1 MSLYASIN
9 VSTAQQEEKVPV
21 QRQPPPLPGKAAKSA
36 SLYATVLARPPS
48 SQQQQIVEPPPP
60 PQAAPNPDPEPENPA
75 SGTLLPVHT
84 YLTTA
89 LQFKPTIRKI
99 QKPVKPKSSLAAATV
114 TIAPT
119 THKSFL
125 QDVSRL
131 QEDIAND
138 DVNGFYRTAEGAKLA
153 RKAARKNKK
162 RKNDRGYTWTWDDD
176 YDPLHPND
184 YDTYVDSDEQL
195 REQIEWKRKR
205 SGKPETED
213 EEGEGN
219 DGTFR
224 GFAPPKEYG
233 EGFGDD
239 GGEEWKEEEPVE
251 DEGEYVP
258 EPVAELDVDESGE
271 DVYARRLRMA
281 REAGMNVRTP
291 TPSPPPA
298 AAEENYDGEEVVEE
312 PPVQETV
319 RMYRPNDV
327 PTSLQ
332 PQPSHPA
339 YTSTYYQPPSYYNEA
354 PGRQPLPPPPQP
366 PATAT
371 ISSEP
376 VHYTAAI
383 TTSSEPVHYT
393 TSSDPVQYASATA
406 SSEPDSSEPRGS
418 HPGQRDFATRLMSKY
433 GWQKGQGLG
442 ADSTGLVTPLIAKA
456 SKEKKGSGQI
466 INRNKRHED
475 YGEQGKMSR
484 CVVLAN
490 VVAAGEADEELVE
503 EIGGECREKYGEV
516 ERVRVHG
523 SDGGEVR
530 VFVLF
535 TSELSALRG
544 VNGLNGRLFGG
555 RTYGSPFLLGG
566 GANG

>member
-1 MSLYASIN
+1 M
-9 VSTAQQEEKVPV
+9 
-21 QRQPPPLPGKAAKSA
+21 
-36 SLYATVLARPPS
+36 
-48 SQQQQIVEPPPP
+48 
-60 PQAAPNPDPEPENPA
+60 
-75 SGTLLPVHT
+75 
-84 YLTTA
+84 
-89 LQFKPTIRKI
+89 
-99 QKPVKPKSSLAAATV
+99 

-162 RKNDRGYTWTWDDD
+162 RKNDAGYTWTWDDD

-205 SGKPETED
+205 SGKSETE
-213 EEGEGN
+213 EEEEENEGVAA
-219 DGTFR
+219 GFR
-224 GFAPPKEYG
+224 GFAPPKDYG
-233 EGFGDD
+233 EGFGEDERD
-239 GGEEWKEEEPVE
+239 EWKEEEPVE

-258 EPVAELDVDESGE
+258 EPVAELDVDESAE

-298 AAEENYDGEEVVEE
+298 AAEGENYDGEETVEE
-312 PPVQETV
+312 APAGEAV
-319 RMYRPNDV
+319 RMYKPSYVSVPRPQS
-327 PTSLQ
+327 TSQQ
-332 PQPSHPA
+332 PQPSYAA
-339 YTSTYYQPPSYYNEA
+339 YTTTYYQPPSYYNEA
-354 PGRQPLPPPPQP
+354 PGKQPLPLPPQP
-366 PATAT
+366 PAPPTV
-371 ISSEP
+371 SSEP
-376 VHYTAAI
+376 VHYPAAV

-393 TSSDPVQYASATA
+393 SSSDPVHYTSTTI

-418 HPGQRDFATRLMSKY
+418 HPGQRNFASRLMSKY

-442 ADSTGLVTPLIAKA
+442 ADSTGLVTPLIAKP

-466 INRNKRHED
+466 INRNKRHAD

-490 VVAAGEADEELVE
+490 VVAPGEADEELVE
-503 EIGGECREKYGEV
+503 EIGGECRQKYGEV
-516 ERVRVHG
+516 ERVRVLEG
-523 SDGGEVR
+523 DGGEVR

-566 GANG
+566 VANG